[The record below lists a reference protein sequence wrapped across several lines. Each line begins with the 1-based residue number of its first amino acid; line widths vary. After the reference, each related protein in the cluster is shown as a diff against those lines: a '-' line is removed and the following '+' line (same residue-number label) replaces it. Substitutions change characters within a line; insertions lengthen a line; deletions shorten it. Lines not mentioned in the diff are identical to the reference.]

1 MHHQSSSL
9 NQKFQDL
16 VSTQKQKHQQV
27 KVQETIKRN
36 IGVRVN

>member
-1 MHHQSSSL
+1 
-9 NQKFQDL
+9 